1 MITHFQVLVAL
12 LVGCMA
18 LLSGIFG
25 LVWRVAAAW
34 QRTQDMIR
42 FIQDSLL
49 KLVTDKA
56 TDHKNFDG
64 RISSLEAARK
74 R

>member
-25 LVWRVAAAW
+25 LIWRIAAAW
-34 QRTQDMIR
+34 QRTQDMIQ
-42 FIQDSLL
+42 FIQDRLL
-49 KLVTDKA
+49 ALVAEKTS
-56 TDHKNFDG
+56 DHKDFGD
-64 RISSLEAARK
+64 RISALEATRK